1 MAFPLFCW
9 AVLAAFLGCLTLF
22 ALAVTKVVAP
32 DGHGHTR
39 GFVGT
44 FGALIA
50 LCFFGGLGLFGLG
63 ATVAA
68 IGVGSAIDWNPI
80 RRIEIQRGVEAAR
93 RPATIELPSDAEPAP
108 GASMGARMGASMLE
122 PLTSEAGAV
131 RARFTVRGD
140 AGGELTRLLRD
151 LVGADL
157 DRLPDA
163 LAIQHRTDEN
173 GQPFDVYEFR
183 LPISE
188 RDLERFERDLEREL
202 DGLDLRLPQGVDIE
216 LGR

>member
-9 AVLAAFLGCLTLF
+9 VVLAAFLGCLTLF

-68 IGVGSAIDWNPI
+68 IGVGSAIEWNPI
-80 RRIEIQRGVEAAR
+80 RRIQIQRGEEAR
-93 RPATIELPSDAEPAP
+93 RPATLDLRPEAEPAP
-108 GASMGARMGASMLE
+108 EVSRLE
-122 PLTSEAGAV
+122 PLTSEAGGV

-140 AGGELTRLLRD
+140 AGGELTRLLHD

-188 RDLERFERDLEREL
+188 HDLERFERDLEREL

-216 LGR
+216 FGR